1 MPRLCI
7 CCHGPSKE
15 QRQNTPHPMTHRM
28 LHIISSNTESSRGFT
43 SAPRSL
49 GQWQADTSMMEVMP
63 DKFTQ
68 SCAATWPTG
77 PTSQMLER
85 HKAAVS
91 SAAAHSQF
99 HSKECSM
106 NSGSHP

>member
-49 GQWQADTSMMEVMP
+49 GQWQADTSMMEVM
-63 DKFTQ
+63 Q
-68 SCAATWPTG
+68 
-77 PTSQMLER
+77 TSSR
-85 HKAAVS
+85 KAVQP
-91 SAAAHSQF
+91 HGRPGRLLKCWKGIRQQF
-99 HSKECSM
+99 RQPPHIP
-106 NSGSHP
+106 NFIPRNAP